1 MTGKSAKEEM
11 MQAHEA
17 MAKVLDAKLANLPE
31 WQAFRAID
39 RALLAI
45 DLAASEPK
53 NGLRILP
60 PPKPRISHG
69 PVPYVT
75 LAFNCLTEAGKPV
88 TTPKLIEYVAKHRE
102 LGDLEKAKV
111 NITSSLS
118 KDERFKSVEWAN
130 GRAWWLVGHPVPKTD
145 LEKLLE

>member
-1 MTGKSAKEEM
+1 M

-17 MAKVLDAKLANLPE
+17 MAKVFDAKWSNMPE

-39 RALLAI
+39 RALLAL
-45 DLAASEPK
+45 DLASAAPK
-53 NGLRILP
+53 LEQPILSAPKTRINNGP
-60 PPKPRISHG
+60 T
-69 PVPYVT
+69 PYVT
-75 LAFNCLTEAGKPV
+75 LAFNALTEAGKPIP
-88 TTPKLIEYVAKHRE
+88 TPKLLEYIGKHRE

-111 NITSSLS
+111 NVTSSLS

-130 GRAWWLVGHPVPKTD
+130 GRAWWLVGRPVPKTD